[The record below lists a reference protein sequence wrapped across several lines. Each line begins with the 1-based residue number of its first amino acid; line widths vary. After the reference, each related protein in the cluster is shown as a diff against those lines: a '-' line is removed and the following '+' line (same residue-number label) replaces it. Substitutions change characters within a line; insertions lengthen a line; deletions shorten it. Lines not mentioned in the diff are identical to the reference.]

1 MKLKNILF
9 SFLLILFFSG
19 NILSHQK
26 SQSYTSWKGEVAG
39 TDFIVSVSTKI
50 SKAVLFN
57 QLQNN
62 GYRIDQLEDYF
73 KNKVFSED
81 CFSQSPLIQDQGG
94 NFVQYLDKFVCSKE
108 EPRFNFNLFFDLHLS
123 HLDFSSQQK
132 EGQLFPDFI
141 ISSDNREISI
151 FDENQSAEL
160 NLSFFNFLSFGFRH
174 ILSGLDHI
182 AFLLLIIFLC
192 ANLKTLFFAISG
204 FTLGHSASLFSSIQ
218 GLIVSSTS
226 LVEIMI
232 GFSILVCS
240 IEVLGKKT
248 SQLGTFS
255 NLLLVA
261 WAMLTFAIYIFL
273 PKQSLFFL
281 SLGLMMFSYLRLS
294 ENYQSSLNLIFITIV
309 FGFIHGLGF
318 AGAINEIYLPKED
331 MLKILLAFNLGIEIG
346 QILIFGVF
354 ALFTYLLKFYN
365 LEKFRNFAILA
376 ISASIFGYS
385 LNLIIERSFL
395 VF

>member
-26 SQSYTSWKGEVAG
+26 SQSYTSWKGEEAG

-62 GYRIDQLEDYF
+62 GYRIDRLEDYF
-73 KNKVFSED
+73 KNKINSED
-81 CFSQSPLIQDQGG
+81 CFSQSPVIQDQGG
-94 NFVQYLDKFVCSKE
+94 NFVRYLDKFVCSKE
-108 EPRFNFNLFFDLHLS
+108 EPRFNFNLFFDLNLS
-123 HLDFSSQQK
+123 HLDFSSQEK

-141 ISSDNREISI
+141 VSSDNREISI

-160 NLSFFNFLSFGFRH
+160 NLSFFNFLSFGFKH

-204 FTLGHSASLFSSIQ
+204 FTLGHSASLFSSVQ

-261 WAMLTFAIYIFL
+261 WAILTFAIYIFL
-273 PKQSLFFL
+273 PNQSLFFL
-281 SLGLMMFSYLRLS
+281 SLGLMMFCYLRLS

-331 MLKILLAFNLGIEIG
+331 MLKILIAFNLGIEIG

-354 ALFTYLLKFYN
+354 ALFAYLLKFYN
-365 LEKFRNFAILA
+365 LEKLRNFATLA
-376 ISASIFGYS
+376 ISTSIFGYS

>member
-1 MKLKNILF
+1 M
-9 SFLLILFFSG
+9 
-19 NILSHQK
+19 
-26 SQSYTSWKGEVAG
+26 
-39 TDFIVSVSTKI
+39 
-50 SKAVLFN
+50 
-57 QLQNN
+57 
-62 GYRIDQLEDYF
+62 
-73 KNKVFSED
+73 
-81 CFSQSPLIQDQGG
+81 
-94 NFVQYLDKFVCSKE
+94 
-108 EPRFNFNLFFDLHLS
+108 
-123 HLDFSSQQK
+123 DFSSQEK

-141 ISSDNREISI
+141 ISSDNRQISI

-160 NLSFFNFLSFGFRH
+160 NLSFLNFLSFGFKH

-204 FTLGHSASLFSSIQ
+204 FTLGHSASLFSSVQ
-218 GLIVSSTS
+218 GLIMSSTN

-248 SQLGTFS
+248 AQLGMFS
-255 NLLLVA
+255 NLLLVV
-261 WAMLTFAIYIFL
+261 WAILTFAIYIFI

-281 SLGLMMFSYLRLS
+281 SLGLLMFCYLRLS
-294 ENYQSSLNLIFITIV
+294 NNYQSSLNLIFITIV

-331 MLKILLAFNLGIEIG
+331 MLKIILAFNLGIEIG
-346 QILIFGVF
+346 QILIFSIF
-354 ALFTYLLKFYN
+354 ALFAYLLKFYN
-365 LEKFRNFAILA
+365 LGKLTSLATLA
-376 ISASIFGYS
+376 ITVSIFGYS